1 MNAETIVALTIN
13 PSLDKSTTF
22 TNLIAEQ
29 KIRCEKP
36 RYDAGGGGVNVSK
49 AIFKLG
55 GSSTCVL
62 TSGGSTGEMLEE
74 LINKEGIESIA
85 IKTKSWTRENFIAFD
100 NSTKSQYRFGFPG
113 NEFSEE
119 ENDLISTLT
128 SSQKEVDE
136 EQWDA
141 VIESKHTLLDLNLKE
156 LWHYRDLLVLFVRRD
171 FVTVYKQT
179 ILGPLWFFIQPILT
193 TITFTIIFG
202 NVAQL
207 STDGAPKLVFY
218 MAGITLWNYFSTCL
232 TNVSGVFNA
241 NASIFGKVYFPRLI
255 MPLTIVISNL
265 MKFGVQFLLFIC
277 FVGYYYFQGEIKPN
291 TWIAATPIVIV
302 LMALISMGI
311 GLILSSMTTKY
322 KDLNQL
328 ISFGVQLF
336 MYATPVIYPSSSV
349 PLDYQWVVELNPLV
363 GLFDYMRFAYLGV
376 GEFTISDLV
385 YPSIFSVFILAIGVL
400 VFNKTQKT
408 FMDTV

>member
-1 MNAETIVALTIN
+1 M
-13 PSLDKSTTF
+13 
-22 TNLIAEQ
+22 
-29 KIRCEKP
+29 
-36 RYDAGGGGVNVSK
+36 
-49 AIFKLG
+49 
-55 GSSTCVL
+55 
-62 TSGGSTGEMLEE
+62 
-74 LINKEGIESIA
+74 IESRH
-85 IKTKSWTRENFIAFD
+85 SLFD
-100 NSTKSQYRFGFPG
+100 
-113 NEFSEE
+113 
-119 ENDLISTLT
+119 I
-128 SSQKEVDE
+128 
-136 EQWDA
+136 
-141 VIESKHTLLDLNLKE
+141 NLKE

-179 ILGPLWFFIQPILT
+179 ILGPLWFFIQPLLT

-207 STDGAPKLVFY
+207 STDGAPKIVFY
-218 MAGITLWNYFSTCL
+218 MAGITLWGYFSTCL
-232 TNVSGVFNA
+232 TTVSGVFNA
-241 NASIFGKVYFPRLI
+241 NAGIFGKVYFPRLI

-277 FVGYYYFQGEIKPN
+277 FVIYFTLQNQIQPN
-291 TWIAATPIVIV
+291 NWIMLTPLIIV

-328 ISFGVQLF
+328 IGFGVQLF

-376 GEFTISDLV
+376 GEFTILDLV
-385 YPSIFSVFILAIGVL
+385 YPSIFSIVILAIGVL

>member
-1 MNAETIVALTIN
+1 MNQKN
-13 PSLDKSTTF
+13 TT
-22 TNLIAEQ
+22 A
-29 KIRCEKP
+29 
-36 RYDAGGGGVNVSK
+36 
-49 AIFKLG
+49 
-55 GSSTCVL
+55 
-62 TSGGSTGEMLEE
+62 
-74 LINKEGIESIA
+74 
-85 IKTKSWTRENFIAFD
+85 
-100 NSTKSQYRFGFPG
+100 
-113 NEFSEE
+113 
-119 ENDLISTLT
+119 
-128 SSQKEVDE
+128 
-136 EQWDA
+136 EQWDS
-141 VIESKHTLLDLNLKE
+141 VIESRHSLFDINLKE

-179 ILGPLWFFIQPILT
+179 ILGPLWFFIQPLLT

-207 STDGAPKLVFY
+207 STDGAPKIVFY
-218 MAGITLWNYFSTCL
+218 MAGITLWGYFSTCL
-232 TNVSGVFNA
+232 TTVSGVFNA
-241 NASIFGKVYFPRLI
+241 NAGIFGKVYFPRLI

-277 FVGYYYFQGEIKPN
+277 FVIYFTLQNQIQPN
-291 TWIAATPIVIV
+291 NWIMLTPLIIV

-328 ISFGVQLF
+328 IGFGVQLF

-349 PLDYQWVVELNPLV
+349 PQNYQWVVELNPLV
-363 GLFDYMRFAYLGV
+363 GLFDYMRYAYLGV
-376 GEFTISDLV
+376 GEFAISDLV
-385 YPSIFSVFILAIGVL
+385 YPSIFSIVILAIGVL

>member
-1 MNAETIVALTIN
+1 MNQKN
-13 PSLDKSTTF
+13 TT
-22 TNLIAEQ
+22 A
-29 KIRCEKP
+29 
-36 RYDAGGGGVNVSK
+36 
-49 AIFKLG
+49 
-55 GSSTCVL
+55 
-62 TSGGSTGEMLEE
+62 
-74 LINKEGIESIA
+74 
-85 IKTKSWTRENFIAFD
+85 
-100 NSTKSQYRFGFPG
+100 
-113 NEFSEE
+113 
-119 ENDLISTLT
+119 
-128 SSQKEVDE
+128 
-136 EQWDA
+136 EQWDS
-141 VIESKHTLLDLNLKE
+141 VIESRHSLFDINLKE

-179 ILGPLWFFIQPILT
+179 ILGPLWFFIQPLLT

-207 STDGAPKLVFY
+207 STDGAPKIVFY
-218 MAGITLWNYFSTCL
+218 MAGITLWGYFSTCL
-232 TNVSGVFNA
+232 TTVSGVFNA
-241 NASIFGKVYFPRLI
+241 NAGIFGKVYFPRLI

-277 FVGYYYFQGEIKPN
+277 FVIYFTLQNQIQPN
-291 TWIAATPIVIV
+291 NWIMLTPLIIV

-328 ISFGVQLF
+328 IGFGVQLF

-349 PLDYQWVVELNPLV
+349 PQDYQWVVELNPLV
-363 GLFDYMRFAYLGV
+363 GLFDYMRYAYLGV
-376 GEFTISDLV
+376 GEFAISDLV
-385 YPSIFSVFILAIGVL
+385 YPSIFSIVILAIGVL

>member
-1 MNAETIVALTIN
+1 MSHKNTTAE
-13 PSLDKSTTF
+13 
-22 TNLIAEQ
+22 
-29 KIRCEKP
+29 
-36 RYDAGGGGVNVSK
+36 
-49 AIFKLG
+49 
-55 GSSTCVL
+55 
-62 TSGGSTGEMLEE
+62 
-74 LINKEGIESIA
+74 
-85 IKTKSWTRENFIAFD
+85 SWD
-100 NSTKSQYRFGFPG
+100 S
-113 NEFSEE
+113 
-119 ENDLISTLT
+119 
-128 SSQKEVDE
+128 
-136 EQWDA
+136 
-141 VIESKHTLLDLNLKE
+141 VIESKHSLFDINLKE

-179 ILGPLWFFIQPILT
+179 ILGPLWFFIQPLLT

-207 STDGAPKLVFY
+207 STDGAPKIIFY

-232 TNVSGVFNA
+232 TTVSGVFNA

-265 MKFGVQFLLFIC
+265 MKFAVQFLLFVG
-277 FVGYYYFQGEIKPN
+277 FVGYFTFQNEIQPN
-291 TWIAATPIVIV
+291 SWILLTPFIIV

-328 ISFGVQLF
+328 IGFGVQLF

-349 PLDYQWVVELNPLV
+349 PKDYQWLVELNPLV
-363 GLFDYMRFAYLGV
+363 GLFDYMRYAYLGI
-376 GEFTISDLV
+376 GDFDFSNLV
-385 YPSIFSVFILAIGVL
+385 YPSVFSIVILALGIL

>member
-1 MNAETIVALTIN
+1 MN
-13 PSLDKSTTF
+13 
-22 TNLIAEQ
+22 
-29 KIRCEKP
+29 
-36 RYDAGGGGVNVSK
+36 
-49 AIFKLG
+49 
-55 GSSTCVL
+55 
-62 TSGGSTGEMLEE
+62 
-74 LINKEGIESIA
+74 
-85 IKTKSWTRENFIAFD
+85 KT
-100 NSTKSQYRFGFPG
+100 
-113 NEFSEE
+113 EFSEE
-119 ENDLISTLT
+119 ESNLSNKFSSTQET
-128 SSQKEVDE
+128 ENT

-141 VIESKHTLLDLNLKE
+141 VIESRHSLLDLNLKE

-232 TNVSGVFNA
+232 TSVSGVFNV

-265 MKFGVQFLLFIC
+265 MKFAVQFLLFIC
-277 FVGYYYFQGEIKPN
+277 FVVYFTLHNQIQPN
-291 TWIAATPIVIV
+291 SWILLTPFIII

-328 ISFGVQLF
+328 IGFGVQLF

-349 PLDYQWVVELNPLV
+349 PQDYQWVVELNPLV
-363 GLFDYMRFAYLGV
+363 GLFDYMRYAYLGV
-376 GEFTISDLV
+376 GEFAISDLV
-385 YPSIFSVFILAIGVL
+385 YPSIFSIVILAIGVL

>member
-1 MNAETIVALTIN
+1 MN
-13 PSLDKSTTF
+13 
-22 TNLIAEQ
+22 
-29 KIRCEKP
+29 
-36 RYDAGGGGVNVSK
+36 
-49 AIFKLG
+49 
-55 GSSTCVL
+55 
-62 TSGGSTGEMLEE
+62 
-74 LINKEGIESIA
+74 
-85 IKTKSWTRENFIAFD
+85 KT
-100 NSTKSQYRFGFPG
+100 
-113 NEFSEE
+113 EFSEE
-119 ENDLISTLT
+119 ESNLSNKFSSTQET
-128 SSQKEVDE
+128 ENT

-141 VIESKHTLLDLNLKE
+141 VIESRHSLLDLNLKE

-193 TITFTIIFG
+193 TITFIIIFG

-207 STDGAPKLVFY
+207 STVGAPKLVFY

-232 TNVSGVFNA
+232 TSVSGVFNV

-265 MKFGVQFLLFIC
+265 MKFAVQFLLFIC
-277 FVGYYYFQGEIKPN
+277 FVVYFTLHNQIQPN
-291 TWIAATPIVIV
+291 SWILLTPFIII

-328 ISFGVQLF
+328 IGFGVQLF

-349 PLDYQWVVELNPLV
+349 PQDYQWVVELNPLV
-363 GLFDYMRFAYLGV
+363 GLFDYMRYAYLGV
-376 GEFTISDLV
+376 GEFAISDLV
-385 YPSIFSVFILAIGVL
+385 YPSIFSIVILAIGVL

>member
-1 MNAETIVALTIN
+1 MNQKN
-13 PSLDKSTTF
+13 TT
-22 TNLIAEQ
+22 A
-29 KIRCEKP
+29 
-36 RYDAGGGGVNVSK
+36 
-49 AIFKLG
+49 
-55 GSSTCVL
+55 
-62 TSGGSTGEMLEE
+62 
-74 LINKEGIESIA
+74 
-85 IKTKSWTRENFIAFD
+85 
-100 NSTKSQYRFGFPG
+100 
-113 NEFSEE
+113 
-119 ENDLISTLT
+119 
-128 SSQKEVDE
+128 
-136 EQWDA
+136 EQWDS
-141 VIESKHTLLDLNLKE
+141 VIESRHSLFDINLKE

-179 ILGPLWFFIQPILT
+179 ILGPLWFFIQPLLT

-207 STDGAPKLVFY
+207 STDGAPKIVFY
-218 MAGITLWNYFSTCL
+218 MAGITLWGYFSTCL
-232 TNVSGVFNA
+232 TTVSGVFNA
-241 NASIFGKVYFPRLI
+241 NAGIFGKVYFPRLI

-277 FVGYYYFQGEIKPN
+277 FVIYFTLQNQIQPN
-291 TWIAATPIVIV
+291 NWIMLTPLIIV

-328 ISFGVQLF
+328 IGFGVQLF

-349 PLDYQWVVELNPLV
+349 PENFRWVLDWNPLV
-363 GLFDYMRFAYLGV
+363 GLFEYMRYAYMGIGSFDV
-376 GEFTISDLV
+376 YDLI
-385 YPSIFSVFILAIGVL
+385 YPSVFSIVILFLGIL

>member
-1 MNAETIVALTIN
+1 MSHKNTTAE
-13 PSLDKSTTF
+13 
-22 TNLIAEQ
+22 
-29 KIRCEKP
+29 
-36 RYDAGGGGVNVSK
+36 
-49 AIFKLG
+49 
-55 GSSTCVL
+55 
-62 TSGGSTGEMLEE
+62 
-74 LINKEGIESIA
+74 
-85 IKTKSWTRENFIAFD
+85 SWD
-100 NSTKSQYRFGFPG
+100 S
-113 NEFSEE
+113 
-119 ENDLISTLT
+119 
-128 SSQKEVDE
+128 
-136 EQWDA
+136 
-141 VIESKHTLLDLNLKE
+141 VIESKHSLFDINLKE

-179 ILGPLWFFIQPILT
+179 ILGPLWFFIQPLLT

-207 STDGAPKLVFY
+207 STDGAPKIIFY

-232 TNVSGVFNA
+232 TTVSGVFNA

-265 MKFGVQFLLFIC
+265 MKFAVQFLLFIC
-277 FVGYYYFQGEIKPN
+277 FVVYFTLHNQIQPN
-291 TWIAATPIVIV
+291 SWILLTPFIII

-328 ISFGVQLF
+328 IGFGVQLF

-349 PLDYQWVVELNPLV
+349 PQDYQWVVELNPLV
-363 GLFDYMRFAYLGV
+363 GLFDYMRYAYLGV
-376 GEFTISDLV
+376 GEFAISDLV
-385 YPSIFSVFILAIGVL
+385 YPSIFSIVILAIGVL

>member
-1 MNAETIVALTIN
+1 M
-13 PSLDKSTTF
+13 
-22 TNLIAEQ
+22 
-29 KIRCEKP
+29 
-36 RYDAGGGGVNVSK
+36 
-49 AIFKLG
+49 
-55 GSSTCVL
+55 
-62 TSGGSTGEMLEE
+62 
-74 LINKEGIESIA
+74 
-85 IKTKSWTRENFIAFD
+85 
-100 NSTKSQYRFGFPG
+100 
-113 NEFSEE
+113 
-119 ENDLISTLT
+119 
-128 SSQKEVDE
+128 SQKNTTA
-136 EQWDA
+136 EQWDS
-141 VIESKHTLLDLNLKE
+141 VIESRHSLFDINLKE

-179 ILGPLWFFIQPILT
+179 ILGPLWFFIQPLLT

-207 STDGAPKLVFY
+207 STDGAPKVVFY

-232 TNVSGVFNA
+232 TTVSGVFNA
-241 NASIFGKVYFPRLI
+241 NAGIFGKVYFPRLI

-277 FVGYYYFQGEIKPN
+277 FVIYFTLQNQIQPN
-291 TWIAATPIVIV
+291 NWIMLTPLIIV

-328 ISFGVQLF
+328 IGFGVQLF

-349 PLDYQWVVELNPLV
+349 PQNYQWVVELNPLV
-363 GLFDYMRFAYLGV
+363 GLFDYMRYAYLGV
-376 GEFTISDLV
+376 GDFSLSNLV
-385 YPSIFSVFILAIGVL
+385 YPSVFSVVILGIGIL

>member
-1 MNAETIVALTIN
+1 MDKTETIASKQTAN
-13 PSLDKSTTF
+13 TF
-22 TNLIAEQ
+22 
-29 KIRCEKP
+29 
-36 RYDAGGGGVNVSK
+36 
-49 AIFKLG
+49 
-55 GSSTCVL
+55 
-62 TSGGSTGEMLEE
+62 
-74 LINKEGIESIA
+74 
-85 IKTKSWTRENFIAFD
+85 
-100 NSTKSQYRFGFPG
+100 
-113 NEFSEE
+113 
-119 ENDLISTLT
+119 
-128 SSQKEVDE
+128 

-141 VIESKHTLLDLNLKE
+141 IIESKQSLFAINFKE

-179 ILGPLWFFIQPILT
+179 LLGPLWFFIQPLLT
-193 TITFTIIFG
+193 TITFTVIFG

-232 TNVSGVFNA
+232 TTVSGVFNA
-241 NASIFGKVYFPRLI
+241 NAGIFGKVYFPRLI
-255 MPLTIVISNL
+255 MPLTIIISNL
-265 MKFGVQFLLFIC
+265 MKFAVQFLLFIA
-277 FVGYYYFQGEIKPN
+277 FVGYFTFQNQIQPN
-291 TWIAATPIVIV
+291 SWILLTPAIIV
-302 LMALISMGI
+302 LMALIAMGI

-328 ISFGVQLF
+328 IGFGVQLF

-349 PLDYQWVVELNPLV
+349 PKDYQWVVELNPLV

-376 GEFTISDLV
+376 GEFSMAALL
-385 YPSIFSVFILAIGVL
+385 YPALFSIVVLAMGIL

>member
-1 MNAETIVALTIN
+1 MNQKN
-13 PSLDKSTTF
+13 TT
-22 TNLIAEQ
+22 A
-29 KIRCEKP
+29 
-36 RYDAGGGGVNVSK
+36 
-49 AIFKLG
+49 
-55 GSSTCVL
+55 
-62 TSGGSTGEMLEE
+62 
-74 LINKEGIESIA
+74 
-85 IKTKSWTRENFIAFD
+85 
-100 NSTKSQYRFGFPG
+100 
-113 NEFSEE
+113 
-119 ENDLISTLT
+119 
-128 SSQKEVDE
+128 
-136 EQWDA
+136 EQWDS
-141 VIESKHTLLDLNLKE
+141 VIESRHSLFDINLKE

-179 ILGPLWFFIQPILT
+179 ILGPLWFFIQPLLT

-207 STDGAPKLVFY
+207 STDGAPKIVFY
-218 MAGITLWNYFSTCL
+218 MAGITLWGYFSTCL
-232 TNVSGVFNA
+232 TTVSGVFNA
-241 NASIFGKVYFPRLI
+241 NAGIFGKVYFPRLI

-277 FVGYYYFQGEIKPN
+277 FVIYFTLQNQIQPN
-291 TWIAATPIVIV
+291 SWILLTPIIIV

-328 ISFGVQLF
+328 IGFGVQLF

-376 GEFTISDLV
+376 GEFTILDLV
-385 YPSIFSVFILAIGVL
+385 YPSIFSIVILAIGVL

>member
-1 MNAETIVALTIN
+1 M
-13 PSLDKSTTF
+13 
-22 TNLIAEQ
+22 
-29 KIRCEKP
+29 
-36 RYDAGGGGVNVSK
+36 
-49 AIFKLG
+49 
-55 GSSTCVL
+55 
-62 TSGGSTGEMLEE
+62 
-74 LINKEGIESIA
+74 
-85 IKTKSWTRENFIAFD
+85 
-100 NSTKSQYRFGFPG
+100 
-113 NEFSEE
+113 
-119 ENDLISTLT
+119 
-128 SSQKEVDE
+128 SQKNTTD
-136 EQWDA
+136 EQWDS
-141 VIESKHTLLDLNLKE
+141 VIESKHSLFDINLKE

-179 ILGPLWFFIQPILT
+179 ILGPLWFFIQPLLT

-207 STDGAPKLVFY
+207 STDGAPKIVFY
-218 MAGITLWNYFSTCL
+218 MAGITLWGYFSTCL
-232 TNVSGVFNA
+232 TTVSGVFNA
-241 NASIFGKVYFPRLI
+241 NAGIFGKVYFPRLI

-277 FVGYYYFQGEIKPN
+277 FVIYFTLQNQIQPN
-291 TWIAATPIVIV
+291 NWIMLTPLIIV

-328 ISFGVQLF
+328 IGFGVQLF

-349 PLDYQWVVELNPLV
+349 PQDYQWVVELNPLV
-363 GLFDYMRFAYLGV
+363 GLFDYMRYAYLGV
-376 GEFTISDLV
+376 GEFAISDLV
-385 YPSIFSVFILAIGVL
+385 YPSIFSIVILAIGVL

>member
-1 MNAETIVALTIN
+1 M
-13 PSLDKSTTF
+13 
-22 TNLIAEQ
+22 
-29 KIRCEKP
+29 
-36 RYDAGGGGVNVSK
+36 
-49 AIFKLG
+49 
-55 GSSTCVL
+55 
-62 TSGGSTGEMLEE
+62 
-74 LINKEGIESIA
+74 
-85 IKTKSWTRENFIAFD
+85 
-100 NSTKSQYRFGFPG
+100 
-113 NEFSEE
+113 
-119 ENDLISTLT
+119 
-128 SSQKEVDE
+128 SQKNTTA
-136 EQWDA
+136 EQWDS
-141 VIESKHTLLDLNLKE
+141 VIESRHSLFDINLKE

-179 ILGPLWFFIQPILT
+179 ILGPLWFFIQPLLT

-207 STDGAPKLVFY
+207 STDGAPKVVFY
-218 MAGITLWNYFSTCL
+218 MAGITLWGYFSTCL
-232 TNVSGVFNA
+232 TTVSGVFNA
-241 NASIFGKVYFPRLI
+241 NAGIFGKVYFPRLI

-265 MKFGVQFLLFIC
+265 MKFGVQFLLFVC
-277 FVGYYYFQGEIKPN
+277 FVGYFTLQNQIHPN
-291 TWIAATPIVIV
+291 SWILLTPLIIV

-328 ISFGVQLF
+328 IGFGVQLF

-349 PLDYQWVVELNPLV
+349 PSAYQWVVELNPLV

-376 GEFTISDLV
+376 GEFTILDLV
-385 YPSIFSVFILAIGVL
+385 YPSLFSIVILAIGVL

>member
-1 MNAETIVALTIN
+1 MN
-13 PSLDKSTTF
+13 
-22 TNLIAEQ
+22 
-29 KIRCEKP
+29 
-36 RYDAGGGGVNVSK
+36 
-49 AIFKLG
+49 
-55 GSSTCVL
+55 
-62 TSGGSTGEMLEE
+62 
-74 LINKEGIESIA
+74 
-85 IKTKSWTRENFIAFD
+85 KT
-100 NSTKSQYRFGFPG
+100 
-113 NEFSEE
+113 EFSEE
-119 ENDLISTLT
+119 ESNLSNKFSSTQET
-128 SSQKEVDE
+128 ENT

-141 VIESKHTLLDLNLKE
+141 VIESRHSLLDLNLKE

-232 TNVSGVFNA
+232 TSVSGVFNV

-265 MKFGVQFLLFIC
+265 MKFAVQFLLFIC
-277 FVGYYYFQGEIKPN
+277 FVVYFTLHNQIQPN
-291 TWIAATPIVIV
+291 SWILLTPFIII

-328 ISFGVQLF
+328 IGFGVQLF

-349 PLDYQWVVELNPLV
+349 PQDYQWVVELNPLV
-363 GLFDYMRFAYLGV
+363 GLFDYMRYAYLGV
-376 GEFTISDLV
+376 GEFAILDLV
-385 YPSIFSVFILAIGVL
+385 YPLIFSIVILAIGVL

>member
-1 MNAETIVALTIN
+1 MSHKNTTAE
-13 PSLDKSTTF
+13 
-22 TNLIAEQ
+22 
-29 KIRCEKP
+29 
-36 RYDAGGGGVNVSK
+36 
-49 AIFKLG
+49 
-55 GSSTCVL
+55 
-62 TSGGSTGEMLEE
+62 
-74 LINKEGIESIA
+74 
-85 IKTKSWTRENFIAFD
+85 SWD
-100 NSTKSQYRFGFPG
+100 S
-113 NEFSEE
+113 
-119 ENDLISTLT
+119 
-128 SSQKEVDE
+128 
-136 EQWDA
+136 
-141 VIESKHTLLDLNLKE
+141 VIESKHSLFDINLKE

-179 ILGPLWFFIQPILT
+179 ILGPLWFFIQPLLT

-207 STDGAPKLVFY
+207 STDGAPKIVFY
-218 MAGITLWNYFSTCL
+218 MAGITLWGYFSTCL
-232 TNVSGVFNA
+232 TTVSGVFNA
-241 NASIFGKVYFPRLI
+241 NAGIFGKVYFPRLI

-277 FVGYYYFQGEIKPN
+277 FVIYFTLQNQIQPN
-291 TWIAATPIVIV
+291 NWIMLTPLIIV

-328 ISFGVQLF
+328 IGFGVQLF
-336 MYATPVIYPSSSV
+336 MYATPVIYPSSTV

-376 GEFTISDLV
+376 GEFTILDLV
-385 YPSIFSVFILAIGVL
+385 YPSIFSIVILAIGVL